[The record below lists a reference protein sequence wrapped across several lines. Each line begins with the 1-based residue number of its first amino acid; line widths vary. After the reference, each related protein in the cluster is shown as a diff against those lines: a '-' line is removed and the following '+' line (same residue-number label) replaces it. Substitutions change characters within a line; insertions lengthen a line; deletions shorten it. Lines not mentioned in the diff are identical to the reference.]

1 VSWAIWITG
10 PPESGKSTI
19 ARAVTAELRARA
31 HPVTRLE
38 LDEVRASITPDPP
51 YTDAEHDLVYRALGY
66 LATLLVEAGR
76 PVVIDA
82 TAHRRVWRDLVRAA
96 VPRFAEVQLVCPIE
110 VCRERA
116 GTRTTSD
123 VLRNI
128 YASSRRPGAAM
139 PGVDVPY
146 EAARAPELVIDTAAA
161 SPGSA
166 TERVVALAECLAT
179 PASAAGMSVDGGEE
193 AGWAIWIT
201 GRPGSGKTTLAQGVL
216 EAFRERGLRVRVLE
230 LDPVQR
236 TLLGRPAASQEE
248 QEVVHRVLAYAA
260 KLLTEA
266 GVSAIVD
273 ATASRRAWRQTARDL
288 IPSFAEIQLLCP
300 VDICLE
306 RERARRW
313 GLTFETRRV
322 VGITGRPD
330 IEMAYE
336 ESIRPDLAVW
346 TDVCDVESA
355 TEQVLATIER
365 LAGPFRP
372 AKEIR

>member
-10 PPESGKSTI
+10 PPASGKSAI

-31 HPVTRLE
+31 QPVTWLD
-38 LDEVRASITPDPP
+38 LDEVRASITPDPRDS
-51 YTDAEHDLVYRALGY
+51 DAERDLVYRALGY

-96 VPRFAEVQLVCPIE
+96 VPRFAEVQLVCPVE
-110 VCRERA
+110 VCRAGE
-116 GTRTTSD
+116 GTRTTGDAS
-123 VLRNI
+123 RNI

-146 EAARAPELVIDTAAA
+146 EAALAPELLIDTAAGSLA
-161 SPGSA
+161 SA
-166 TERVVALAECLAT
+166 AERVVALAECLIAQ
-179 PASAAGMSVDGGEE
+179 ASAAGMSVDGGEE

-201 GRPGSGKTTLAQGVL
+201 GRPGSGKTTLAQRVL
-216 EAFRERGLRVRVLE
+216 EALRERGLRVRLLE

-236 TLLGRPAASQEE
+236 ILLGRRATSQEE
-248 QEVVHRVLAYAA
+248 QDVVHRVLAYAA

-266 GVSAIVD
+266 GASAIVD
-273 ATASRRAWRQTARDL
+273 ATAGRRAWRQTAGDL
-288 IPSFAEIQLLCP
+288 IASFAEIQLLCP
-300 VDICLE
+300 VEICLE
-306 RERARRW
+306 RERALRR
-313 GLTFETRRV
+313 GLTFEAGRV
-322 VGITGRPD
+322 GGAAGRPD

-365 LAGPFRP
+365 LAGRFRP
-372 AKEIR
+372 AKEAR

>member
-1 VSWAIWITG
+1 MSWAIWITG
-10 PPESGKSTI
+10 PPASGKSTI

-31 HPVTRLE
+31 QPVTWLD
-38 LDEVRASITPDPP
+38 LDEVRASITPDPRDS
-51 YTDAEHDLVYRALGY
+51 DAERDLVYRALGY

-96 VPRFAEVQLVCPIE
+96 VPRFAEVQLVCPVE
-110 VCRERA
+110 VCRAGE
-116 GTRTTSD
+116 GTRTTGDAS
-123 VLRNI
+123 RNI

-146 EAARAPELVIDTAAA
+146 EAALAPELLIDTAAGSLA
-161 SPGSA
+161 SA
-166 TERVVALAECLAT
+166 AERVVALAECLIAQ
-179 PASAAGMSVDGGEE
+179 ASAAGMSVDGGEE

-201 GRPGSGKTTLAQGVL
+201 GRPGSGKTTLAQRVL
-216 EAFRERGLRVRVLE
+216 EALRERGLRVRLLE

-236 TLLGRPAASQEE
+236 ILLGRRATSQEE
-248 QEVVHRVLAYAA
+248 QDVVHRVLAYAA

-266 GVSAIVD
+266 GASAIVD
-273 ATASRRAWRQTARDL
+273 ATAGRRAWRQTAGDL
-288 IPSFAEIQLLCP
+288 IASFAEIQLLCP
-300 VDICLE
+300 VEICLE
-306 RERARRW
+306 RERALRR
-313 GLTFETRRV
+313 GLTFEAGRV
-322 VGITGRPD
+322 GGAAGRPD

-365 LAGPFRP
+365 LAGRFRP
-372 AKEIR
+372 AKEAR

>member
-1 VSWAIWITG
+1 MGWAIWITG
-10 PPESGKSTI
+10 PPASGKSAI
-19 ARAVTAELRARA
+19 ARAVIAELRARGQ
-31 HPVTRLE
+31 PVTCLE
-38 LDEVRASITPDPP
+38 LDEVCASITPDPRG
-51 YTDAEHDLVYRALGY
+51 TEAERDLVDRALGY

-82 TAHRRVWRDLVRAA
+82 TAHRRVGRDLVRAA

-110 VCRERA
+110 AGREPEGEA
-116 GTRTTSD
+116 G
-123 VLRNI
+123 L
-128 YASSRRPGAAM
+128 
-139 PGVDVPY
+139 
-146 EAARAPELVIDTAAA
+146 APELLIDTAAGGLA
-161 SPGSA
+161 SAAG
-166 TERVVALAECLAT
+166 RVVALAEHLAT
-179 PASAAGMSVDGGEE
+179 RTTAAGMNVDGGEE
-193 AGWAIWIT
+193 AAWAIWIT
-201 GRPGSGKTTLAQGVL
+201 GRPGSGKTTLAQRVL
-216 EAFRERGLRVRVLE
+216 EAFRDRGLRVRLLD

-236 TLLGRPAASQEE
+236 ILLERGAASQEE
-248 QEVVHRVLAYAA
+248 QDMVHRVLAYAA

-266 GVSAIVD
+266 GVSTIVD
-273 ATASRRAWRQTARDL
+273 ATASRRAWRQIARDL
-288 IPSFAEIQLLCP
+288 IPCFAEIQLLCP

-355 TEQVLATIER
+355 TERVLATIER
-365 LAGPFRP
+365 VAGPLRP
-372 AKEIR
+372 AKEAR

>member
-10 PPESGKSTI
+10 PPASGKSAI

-31 HPVTRLE
+31 QPVTWLD
-38 LDEVRASITPDPP
+38 LDEVRASITPDPRDS
-51 YTDAEHDLVYRALGY
+51 DAERDLVYRALGY

-96 VPRFAEVQLVCPIE
+96 VPRFAEVQLVCPVE
-110 VCRERA
+110 VCRAGE
-116 GTRTTSD
+116 GTRTTGDAS
-123 VLRNI
+123 RNI

-146 EAARAPELVIDTAAA
+146 EAALAPELLIDTAAGSLA
-161 SPGSA
+161 SA
-166 TERVVALAECLAT
+166 AERVVALAECLIAQ
-179 PASAAGMSVDGGEE
+179 ASAAGMSVDGGEE

-201 GRPGSGKTTLAQGVL
+201 GRPGSGKTTLAQRVL
-216 EAFRERGLRVRVLE
+216 EALRERGLRVRLLD

-236 TLLGRPAASQEE
+236 ILLGRRATSQEE
-248 QEVVHRVLAYAA
+248 QDVVHRVLAYAA

-266 GVSAIVD
+266 GASAIVD
-273 ATASRRAWRQTARDL
+273 ATAGRRAWRQTAGDL
-288 IPSFAEIQLLCP
+288 IASFAEIQLLCP
-300 VDICLE
+300 VEICLE
-306 RERARRW
+306 RERALRR
-313 GLTFETRRV
+313 GLTFEAGRV
-322 VGITGRPD
+322 GGAAGRPD

-365 LAGPFRP
+365 LAGRFRP
-372 AKEIR
+372 AKEAR